1 MLRKVV
7 GSDGDGGKKK
17 TVRAE
22 DAGDVRRRL
31 LDREAGRKML
41 TRRLAGRMREMRM
54 ARLFANGLQYARDRR
69 CEGAEWKRGETR
81 VDNEGGLEVR
91 DKRCRMCTC
100 CTGTASCCIVRK
112 LLRCAVVAARAGEWG
127 TIFGH
132 SRRGGKKCANLR
144 RHCTHDRPTARAKH
158 RRANSA
164 GTTTLPHL
172 RGIRPAP

>member
-91 DKRCRMCTC
+91 
-100 CTGTASCCIVRK
+100 
-112 LLRCAVVAARAGEWG
+112 CAVVAARAGEWG

-132 SRRGGKKCANLR
+132 SRRAVS
-144 RHCTHDRPTARAKH
+144 T
-158 RRANSA
+158 
-164 GTTTLPHL
+164 
-172 RGIRPAP
+172 

>member
-81 VDNEGGLEVR
+81 VDNEGGLEVQ
-91 DKRCRMCTC
+91 
-100 CTGTASCCIVRK
+100 
-112 LLRCAVVAARAGEWG
+112 CAVVAARAGEWG

-132 SRRGGKKCANLR
+132 SRRAVS
-144 RHCTHDRPTARAKH
+144 T
-158 RRANSA
+158 
-164 GTTTLPHL
+164 
-172 RGIRPAP
+172 